1 MENQQQTLNGK
12 KVVLLGAS
20 SGLGLETAKAAAAA
34 GAKIIIVS
42 SNQGRIDAALQ
53 QLPEHSEGYTADLA
67 SESQIISLFEKIGN
81 FDHLVFTAG
90 ENIKLGHLEAT
101 TIEDARMYFNVRYW
115 GAVTAVKYATP
126 YINKQGS
133 IVLTGGIAGSRPN
146 AGWSIAASI
155 CSAMEGFTRAMAV
168 ELAPIR
174 VNIVCPG
181 VVRTNL
187 WAGMSEQDREAMYEH
202 LSVSLPVQRVG
213 EAEDIAKTY
222 LYLIEQPYSTGQTI
236 IVDGGGVLV

>member
-12 KVVLLGAS
+12 KVVLLGGS
-20 SGLGLETAKAAAAA
+20 SGLGLATAKAAAAA

-42 SNQGRIDAALQ
+42 ANQGRIDAALK
-53 QLPEHSEGYTADLA
+53 QLPEYSEGYAADLTD
-67 SESQIISLFEKIGN
+67 ERQIISLFEKIGN

-90 ENIKLGHLEAT
+90 ENIKLGHLKDTA
-101 TIEDARMYFNVRYW
+101 IEDARIYFNVRYW

-133 IVLTGGIAGSRPN
+133 IVLTSGIASPRPN
-146 AGWSIAASI
+146 AGWSIGASI

-174 VNIVCPG
+174 VNIVSPG

-187 WAGMSEQDREAMYEH
+187 WAGMSEQDREGMYEH
-202 LSVSLPVQRVG
+202 MSVSLPVQRVG

-222 LYLIEQPYSTGQTI
+222 LYLIEQPYSTGQTV
-236 IVDGGGVLV
+236 IVDGGAVLV